1 MKKRLIAAMF
11 LVVLGSSGVTA
22 KVTYDDAIKVD
33 EQLNASNSHLTR
45 THGFT
50 ATELSLQTSGTSIP
64 YLYGGVYQQTPR
76 ECRPN
81 SITGSCSCPA
91 GYTAQS
97 MGIYDSYFVYC
108 WKLNN

>member
-1 MKKRLIAAMF
+1 MKIRLMAAI
-11 LVVLGSSGVTA
+11 LVVLFSGTATA
-22 KVTYDDAIKVD
+22 KVTYDDAIKSD
-33 EQLNASNSHLTR
+33 NQLNAVNPHTPR

-50 ATELSLQTSGTSIP
+50 ATELSFQTSGDSIP

-91 GYTAQS
+91 GYTGQS